1 MCWCSSI
8 QRKKPPEGCKSKQI
22 EKKVMRQLLGDRGK
36 QSKSIKSLVKCLL
49 SHRVSTKSVSI
60 NNWEVRSLCG
70 FRFII
75 LRYSCVCCVDS
86 PPARSTEKWLA
97 DRSSCHSCFSSS
109 ALKQRW
115 WCLYDTS
122 PGRRRGGRAGAEP
135 MERWEERKGREV
147 ERGVVFFLKK
157 KVRGWKTVAHWPQ
170 LDHDYGKTSW
180 TNRTWSEKPP
190 CPHTPPP
197 LPEKSFSLEFAVTP
211 AIATPVEEI
220 ICASRRVI
228 TEAEC
233 EIAVTKLCLWPHDQ
247 PETSTLLHTHYFIPP
262 LLPLCSSLAPFIFI
276 TPSFVI
282 SLYFLF
288 FSSSGQT
295 YYIVCT

>member
-1 MCWCSSI
+1 
-8 QRKKPPEGCKSKQI
+8 
-22 EKKVMRQLLGDRGK
+22 
-36 QSKSIKSLVKCLL
+36 
-49 SHRVSTKSVSI
+49 
-60 NNWEVRSLCG
+60 
-70 FRFII
+70 
-75 LRYSCVCCVDS
+75 
-86 PPARSTEKWLA
+86 
-97 DRSSCHSCFSSS
+97 
-109 ALKQRW
+109 
-115 WCLYDTS
+115 
-122 PGRRRGGRAGAEP
+122 

-157 KVRGWKTVAHWPQ
+157 RSG
-170 LDHDYGKTSW
+170 DGKLWHIDCSW
-180 TNRTWSEKPP
+180 TTTTVRPAGQTEREVKSRRAHPP
-190 CPHTPPP
+190 
-197 LPEKSFSLEFAVTP
+197 PEKSFSLEFAVTP

-295 YYIVCT
+295 YYIVCTQIAFHVWHNFLNV

>member
-1 MCWCSSI
+1 
-8 QRKKPPEGCKSKQI
+8 
-22 EKKVMRQLLGDRGK
+22 
-36 QSKSIKSLVKCLL
+36 
-49 SHRVSTKSVSI
+49 
-60 NNWEVRSLCG
+60 
-70 FRFII
+70 
-75 LRYSCVCCVDS
+75 
-86 PPARSTEKWLA
+86 
-97 DRSSCHSCFSSS
+97 
-109 ALKQRW
+109 
-115 WCLYDTS
+115 
-122 PGRRRGGRAGAEP
+122 

-157 KVRGWKTVAHWPQ
+157 RSG
-170 LDHDYGKTSW
+170 DGKLWHIDRSW
-180 TNRTWSEKPP
+180 TTTTVRPAGQTEREVKSRRA
-190 CPHTPPP
+190 HTPPP

-295 YYIVCT
+295 YYIVCTQIAFHVWHNFLNV